1 MEKKAKTTDEYII
14 IIFEHLRELY
24 VDLAF
29 VKDRLKTL
37 EEIKR
42 VEKESKGKR

>member
-1 MEKKAKTTDEYII
+1 MEKQKTTDEYII

-29 VKDRLKTL
+29 VKDRLETL
-37 EEIKR
+37 EETKR